1 MEQITL
7 LLCRFSGFKR
17 FGVFWASGMRK
28 HDGEVDK
35 NSPKINTEL
44 SINKQADL
52 CGMSLLGHFYLT
64 VFCTVKDAVQAE
76 MGIHV
81 ARRWHGGIVSPQCS
95 RDRHKISGEYL
106 APGVPCPVL
115 GSALHEKHGASG
127 ESPMKVH
134 EDGEGTAAPLL

>member
-1 MEQITL
+1 
-7 LLCRFSGFKR
+7 
-17 FGVFWASGMRK
+17 
-28 HDGEVDK
+28 
-35 NSPKINTEL
+35 
-44 SINKQADL
+44 
-52 CGMSLLGHFYLT
+52 MSLLGHFYLT

-95 RDRHKISGEYL
+95 RDRHKISEEYL
-106 APGVPCPVL
+106 APGVSCPVL

-127 ESPMKVH
+127 DSPTKVH